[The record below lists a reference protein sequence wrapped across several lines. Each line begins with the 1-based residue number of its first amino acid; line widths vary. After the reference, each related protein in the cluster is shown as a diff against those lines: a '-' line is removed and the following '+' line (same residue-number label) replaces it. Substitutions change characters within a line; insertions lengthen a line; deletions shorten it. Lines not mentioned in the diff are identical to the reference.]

1 MNTNGKIVCPTVTV
15 WVVFIINFFF
25 NYVNAIFS
33 ITPLNIYRYIY
44 SEDQFSGFNGF
55 IFFSLLINCLIHLA
69 ASILVTMS
77 FEKKS
82 QRFYTIG
89 LIMTVILDIYMTVYF
104 ITYCVKSYN
113 SYYYYKL
120 RGRYI
125 FDTIFQILMQ
135 WSQFGILMLYLNK
148 VKSSFSNSYLNS
160 GLVSDSSN

>member
-1 MNTNGKIVCPTVTV
+1 MNANGKIVCPTVTV
-15 WVVFIINFFF
+15 WVVFILNFFF
-25 NYVNAIFS
+25 HYYKYIAILSIKPIDRSNS
-33 ITPLNIYRYIY
+33 ITDI
-44 SEDQFSGFNGF
+44 FSGFNGF
-55 IFFSLLINCLIHLA
+55 LFFSLLINCLIHLA

-77 FEKKS
+77 FEKKI

-89 LIMTVILDIYMTVYF
+89 LIMTVVFDVYMTVYF
-104 ITYCVKSYN
+104 IIYCTKNYN
-113 SYYYYKL
+113 SPKIKL
-120 RGRYI
+120 KGIFI